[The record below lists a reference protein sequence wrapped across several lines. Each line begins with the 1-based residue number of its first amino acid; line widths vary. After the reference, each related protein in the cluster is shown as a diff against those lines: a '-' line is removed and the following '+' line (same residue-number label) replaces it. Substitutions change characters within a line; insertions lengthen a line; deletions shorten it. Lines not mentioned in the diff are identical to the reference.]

1 MSSHYTT
8 FLSKNRE
15 LGTSHKDLAKK
26 QLQTPT
32 LFKRSCQRQTFK
44 SVNDKKQGI
53 LHKISQ
59 HVAMRHALCIWPDHF
74 FLRNQKT

>member
-8 FLSKNRE
+8 FLSNNRE

-32 LFKRSCQRQTFK
+32 LFFCKHQTFK
-44 SVNDKKQGI
+44 SVHDKKQGI
-53 LHKISQ
+53 LDKIS
-59 HVAMRHALCIWPDHF
+59 
-74 FLRNQKT
+74 